1 MSKTIEKS
9 QVVFAPTL
17 AKLLKYNGTSL
28 FVAISYT
35 EEETFADYYNAF
47 SGIEVPAGSLSALGS
62 RFFDRA
68 ALTGDRTALARMLN
82 TTAGTPSQHTSNI
95 IELLGGG
102 QLAADA
108 RAHPLSSANPAWR
121 TMIFH
126 HILGRTWTQDTP
138 QAVVGEIHADITNVK
153 VRAMKELAPNTG
165 CYMNEA
171 DRLDPEWQRIFYGG
185 HYAVLESIKRRYDPD
200 DVFYCLTCVGSED
213 LVVLESG
220 RLCRRDG
227 GGNCVGG

>member
-1 MSKTIEKS
+1 MSKTLEES

-17 AKLLKYNGTSL
+17 VKLLKYNGTSL
-28 FVAISYT
+28 FVAISYK

-47 SGIEVPAGSLSALGS
+47 SGIEVPAGRHTIPTHL
-62 RFFDRA
+62 
-68 ALTGDRTALARMLN
+68 
-82 TTAGTPSQHTSNI
+82 QHTSNI

-108 RAHPLSSANPAWR
+108 RAHPLSSVNPAWR
-121 TMIFH
+121 TMIVH
-126 HILGRTWTQDTP
+126 HILGRTWTRDTP

-171 DRLDPEWQRIFYGG
+171 DRLDPEWQRDFYRG

-200 DVFYCLTCVGSED
+200 DVFYCPTCVGSED
-213 LVVLESG
+213 WVELESG
-220 RLCRRDG
+220 RLCRRNKG
-227 GGNCVGG
+227 AEYVRG